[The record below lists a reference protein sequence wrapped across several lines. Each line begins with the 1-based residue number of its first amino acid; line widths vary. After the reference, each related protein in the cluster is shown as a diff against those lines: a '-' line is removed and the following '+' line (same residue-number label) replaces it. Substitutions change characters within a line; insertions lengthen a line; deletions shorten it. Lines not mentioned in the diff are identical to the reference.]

1 MPPPI
6 TRRCGDNPPDACR
19 RMVHAL
25 MRSVLVVTV
34 ICSTA
39 TAAPHVGWQAPVG
52 CPDSKVLLAAIAHR
66 LDVPIDRVEL
76 AADVTIETTPDG
88 FVAHVHGDATET
100 RELASASCSELTDA
114 VAVIVARA
122 ATERVAVV
130 EPSEPSVAA
139 VVPAPAAAP
148 SASVWNLGAR
158 VSGLAGIGNLPNL
171 GVAGEIAVI
180 GIRGPFAIELAGSHW
195 LSGSTNVAADASVN
209 IGVDA
214 LALRV
219 GWRGARLRGWL
230 DGEIGRVHAEG
241 VGLVDAMRGAER
253 WTAIGGGVGYAVPL
267 APHILA
273 VAAGEVELTTNGVS
287 ITLSDGNMVYET
299 PVIAIRGRLG
309 LEVTWR

>member
-1 MPPPI
+1 MP
-6 TRRCGDNPPDACR
+6 TTA
-19 RMVHAL
+19 HAL
-25 MRSVLVVTV
+25 MRSGLVVMIV
-34 ICSTA
+34 GSTA
-39 TAAPHVGWQAPVG
+39 TAAPHLGWQAPVG
-52 CPDSKVLLAAIAHR
+52 CPDSTVLLAAIAHR
-66 LDVPIDRVEL
+66 LDVPLDRVEL
-76 AADVTIETTPDG
+76 AADVTIEATADG

-130 EPSEPSVAA
+130 EPSVPSEPSVVAT
-139 VVPAPAAAP
+139 APRPIAIQEP
-148 SASVWNLGAR
+148 VWNVGAR
-158 VSGLAGIGNLPNL
+158 VSGLAGIGNLPKL
-171 GVAGEIAVI
+171 GVAGELAVI
-180 GIRGPFAIELAGSHW
+180 GIRGPLAIELAGSHW
-195 LSGSTNVAADASVN
+195 LSGSTHVATDASVN

-219 GWRGARLRGWL
+219 GWRGDHLRGWL

-241 VGLVDAMRGAER
+241 VGLVDPMHGAER
-253 WTAIGGGVGYAVPL
+253 WTAIGGGAGYALPL

-273 VAAGEVELTTNGVS
+273 VAAGEVELAINGVA
-287 ITLSDGNMVYET
+287 ITLSNGSTVYET

>member
-1 MPPPI
+1 M
-6 TRRCGDNPPDACR
+6 A
-19 RMVHAL
+19 HAL
-25 MRSVLVVTV
+25 MRSCWLVL
-34 ICSTA
+34 IASSTA

-66 LDVPIDRVEL
+66 LDVPLDRVEL
-76 AADVTIETTPDG
+76 AADVTIETTADG

-130 EPSEPSVAA
+130 EPREPSEPSIA
-139 VVPAPAAAP
+139 VVATAP
-148 SASVWNLGAR
+148 SVSMWNLGAR

-171 GVAGEIAVI
+171 GVAGEVAVI
-180 GIRGPFAIELAGSHW
+180 GIHGPLALELAGSHW
-195 LSGSTNVAADASVN
+195 LSGSTHVAADASVN

-214 LALRV
+214 FALRV
-219 GWRGARLRGWL
+219 GWRGEHLRGWL

-241 VGLVDAMRGAER
+241 VGLVDAMRGSER
-253 WTAIGGGVGYAVPL
+253 WTAIGGGVGYALPL

-273 VAAGEVELTTNGVS
+273 VAAGEVEVATNGVS
-287 ITLSDGNMVYET
+287 ITLSDGNTIYET

>member
-1 MPPPI
+1 MPLP
-6 TRRCGDNPPDACR
+6 
-19 RMVHAL
+19 M
-25 MRSVLVVTV
+25 MRSGLVVAAV
-34 ICSTA
+34 CSTA

-66 LDVPIDRVEL
+66 LDVPLDRVEL
-76 AADVTIETTPDG
+76 AADVKIETTADG
-88 FVAHVHGDATET
+88 FVAHIHGDATET

-130 EPSEPSVAA
+130 EPREPPEPSLA
-139 VVPAPAAAP
+139 VVATPAAAP
-148 SASVWNLGAR
+148 SVSVWNLGAR

-171 GVAGEIAVI
+171 GVAGELAVI
-180 GIRGPFAIELAGSHW
+180 GSRGPLAIELAGSHW
-195 LSGSTNVAADASVN
+195 LSGSTNVSTDASVN

-219 GWRGARLRGWL
+219 GWRDDHVRAWL

-241 VGLVDAMRGAER
+241 VGLTDAMRGAER
-253 WTAIGGGVGYAVPL
+253 WTAIGGGAGYALPL
-267 APHILA
+267 APHLLA
-273 VAAGEVELTTNGVS
+273 VAAGEVELATNGVA
-287 ITLSDGNMVYET
+287 ITLSDGNTVYET